1 MFRALAVLF
10 IALGMS
16 FLGWDLYDSLSADG
30 TISLAALGERWAS
43 VHRDSLLMLQP
54 AVERHISPALWD
66 PGIQTLLE
74 WPAAVEFTA
83 LGVVF
88 WVLHRLNRR
97 RRMRA
102 RMRFSR

>member
-10 IALGMS
+10 IALGMI
-16 FLGWDLYDSLSADG
+16 FLGWDLYASLSADG

-43 VHRDSLLMLQP
+43 IHRDSLLMLQP

-66 PGIQTLLE
+66 PGIQTLLV
-74 WPAAVEFTA
+74 WPAAVEFTV
-83 LGVVF
+83 LGAVF
-88 WVLHRLNRR
+88 WLLYRWKRR